1 MTNRQSPTKTIRQ
14 SETSMVKYA
23 TMGKPCKGSGNG
35 AFFHVFSLDFPP
47 SVNHCY
53 VTNPYG
59 QRVLKKE
66 GRSWITQSQ
75 WIIKCSSHNP
85 TPWYTGQWVFADL
98 RFYMPDKRKR
108 DSHNYLKLL
117 LDAMEG
123 IVVDNDYWL
132 LPRIQYVG
140 LDRDK
145 PRIEVAVCPASGEEK
160 E

>member
-1 MTNRQSPTKTIRQ
+1 VTTRHNGTLETRH
-14 SETSMVKYA
+14 SETSVIKYA
-23 TMGKPCKGSGNG
+23 TMGKVCKGSGNG
-35 AFFHVFSLDFPP
+35 AFFRAFSLDFPP

-53 VTNPYG
+53 VTIPTG

-66 GRSWITQSQ
+66 GRLWITSAK
-75 WIIKCSSHNP
+75 WIIRCASNDSL
-85 TPWYTGQWVFADL
+85 PWTTQKWLFVDL

-123 IVVDNDYWL
+123 TVTDNDYWL
-132 LPRIQYVG
+132 LPRIQHVG
-140 LDRDK
+140 VDRDN
-145 PRIEVAVCPASGEEK
+145 PRIEVAVCPALLEES